1 MKGLILAAG
10 VGKRLA
16 PFTNFLPKPML
27 PVLNK
32 PVLEHNIL
40 RLKEAGITEILINL
54 YHLQEEIVS
63 YFGNGEKFGVNIT
76 WRIETNLSGP
86 AGALLAFKDILTNS
100 EDILILSGDG
110 IHEFDIM
117 GFIKHHKEK
126 KSEMTVLMKEVTNA
140 GRYGV
145 ARLDQEGKIIEF
157 IEKPPLPVDEK
168 AVVSC
173 GVYCMN
179 SKLLNLIPSH
189 CEYDYGDI
197 IKGLINESIDVY
209 GYVTDDYWIDIGTP
223 ETLLKAN
230 KDALLGLINTTHINL
245 DSSNNIIIED
255 NVEVVEPVLIGNN
268 VTLMAGSKIIGPV
281 IIGDNCTIGKNSYI
295 EHSLL
300 LKDTI
305 LSDYSVII
313 GGISWNSKKF
323 SRSNSCNEVIEL

>member
-1 MKGLILAAG
+1 MKALILAAG
-10 VGKRLA
+10 IGRRLA

-40 RLKEAGITEILINL
+40 RLKEVGITEILINL
-54 YHLQEEIVS
+54 YHLQEEIIN

-76 WRIETNLSGP
+76 WRIETTLSGP
-86 AGALLAFKDILTNS
+86 AGAVLAFKDILINR

-117 GFIKHHKEK
+117 EFVKHHKEK
-126 KSEMTVLMKEVTNA
+126 KSELTVLMKEVENA

-145 ARLDQEGKIIEF
+145 AHLDQDGKITEF

-168 AVVSC
+168 AIVSC

-179 SKLLNLIPSH
+179 SKLLNLIPSN
-189 CEYDYGDI
+189 CEYDYADI
-197 IKGLINESIDVY
+197 IKGLINENKDVY
-209 GYVTDDYWIDIGTP
+209 GYITDDYWIDIGTP

-230 KDALLGLINTTHINL
+230 KDALLGLINTKHTNMNF
-245 DSSNNIIIED
+245 SNNTIIED
-255 NVEVVEPVLIGNN
+255 KVEVIEPVLIGNN
-268 VTLMAGSKIIGPV
+268 VTLKAGSKIIGPV

-305 LSDYSVII
+305 ISDYSVAI
-313 GGISWNSKKF
+313 GGISWSSKKLQKEPF
-323 SRSNSCNEVIEL
+323 L